1 MNIRFVLGS
10 LLLMV
15 FSCWGCNKFLDA
27 KSDMSLAIP
36 NTVKDLQAIMD
47 FELYNIRGYP
57 VSGDVASDYYY
68 MTDVNVNAVNT
79 TFQDIYL
86 LNGNETVAADW
97 TETYKKVMYANVVL
111 DLIDDAKLDGL
122 TERDRDRVKGSAL
135 FQRGWNFYWL
145 ATLFSPA
152 YVEGTADQLL
162 GIPLRTSPDINISY
176 ARSTLKETF
185 EQIVSDL
192 SKSSRLL
199 PDVPINST
207 RPSRPAAFAALA
219 RTYLY
224 MGNIESA
231 FLYADSCLSIKSD
244 LMDYGEMDKDSS
256 TPFPSMNKEVI
267 LHNTLASSGGIFT
280 GTRAVLDTVL
290 WKSYQ
295 EGDYR
300 KEVLYR
306 QNETTG
312 GYNFKGNYSGPIN
325 IYPFC
330 GLATDE
336 IFLIKAECAARLN
349 RLELAKASLRELLE
363 NRYKPGS
370 LPNMELDQQGLVAFV
385 LEERKKELAFR
396 FGIRWADI
404 KRLNNHYD
412 ANIRIRRIFENRSF
426 QLSPY
431 DSRFSFLIPWDVI
444 SEGDLVQNER

>member
-1 MNIRFVLGS
+1 MSIRFVLGS

-15 FSCWGCNKFLDA
+15 FSFWGCNKFLEA

-57 VSGDVASDYYY
+57 VSGDIASDYYY

-86 LNGNETVAADW
+86 LKGNETVAADW

-152 YVEGTADQLL
+152 YVEGAADQLV

-192 SKSSRLL
+192 TASSILL
-199 PDVPINST
+199 PNVPINST
-207 RPSRPAAFAALA
+207 RPSKPAAFAALA

-224 MGNIESA
+224 MGDVESA
-231 FLYADSCLSIKSD
+231 FLYADSCLNIKSD
-244 LMDYGEMDKDSS
+244 LMDYGEMDEDSS
-256 TPFPSMNKEVI
+256 LPFTSMNEEVI
-267 LHNTLASSGGIFT
+267 LHNTQANSGGIFN
-280 GTRAVLDTVL
+280 GSRALLDTVL
-290 WKSYQ
+290 LESYQ
-295 EGDYR
+295 DGDYR
-300 KEVLYR
+300 KDMLF
-306 QNETTG
+306 QKNEAAG

-325 IYPFC
+325 IYPYC

-349 RLELAKASLRELLE
+349 DLEEAKASLQELLE
-363 NRYKPGS
+363 NRYESGS
-370 LPNMELDQQGLVAFV
+370 LPNMELDQLGLVALV

-396 FGIRWADI
+396 FGTRWADI
-404 KRLNNHYD
+404 KRLNSHYD
-412 ANIRIRRIFENRSF
+412 DNIQIQRIYENRSL
-426 QLSPY
+426 QLPPH
-431 DSRFSFLIPWDVI
+431 DNRFSFLIPWEVI

>member
-10 LLLMV
+10 LALAV
-15 FSCWGCNKFLDA
+15 FCFWGCNKFLDA

-57 VSGDVASDYYY
+57 VSGDIASDYYY
-68 MTDVNVNAVNT
+68 MTDVNVNAINT

-86 LNGNETVAADW
+86 LNGNETVSADW

-111 DLIDDAKLDGL
+111 DLIDYAKLDGL
-122 TERDRDRVKGSAL
+122 TESDRDRVKGSAL

-145 ATLFSPA
+145 ATLFAPA
-152 YVEGTADQLL
+152 YDEVATDQLL

-185 EQIVSDL
+185 GQITSDL
-192 SKSSRLL
+192 TRSSRLL
-199 PDVPINST
+199 PDVPVNST

-219 RTYLY
+219 RAYLY
-224 MGNIESA
+224 MGDVESA

-244 LMDYGEMDKDSS
+244 LMDYGEMDRDSN

-280 GTRAVLDTVL
+280 GTRAMLDTTL
-290 WKSYQ
+290 WESYQ
-295 EGDYR
+295 AGDFR
-300 KEVLYR
+300 KDLLYR
-306 QNETTG
+306 ENETTG

-349 RLELAKASLRELLE
+349 RLGVAKASLRELLE
-363 NRYKPGS
+363 NRYES
-370 LPNMELDQQGLVAFV
+370 CNLPNMELDQQGLIVLI
-385 LEERKKELAFR
+385 LEERKKGLAFR

-404 KRLNNHYD
+404 KRLNSHYNE
-412 ANIRIRRIFENRSF
+412 NIRVERMYDNRPF
-426 QLSPY
+426 QLLPR
-431 DSRFSFLIPWDVI
+431 DNRFSFLIPWDVI
-444 SEGDLVQNER
+444 SEGGLVQNER

>member
-10 LLLMV
+10 LILMV
-15 FSCWGCNKFLDA
+15 FSFWGCNKFLDA

-57 VSGDVASDYYY
+57 VSGDIASDYYY

-122 TERDRDRVKGSAL
+122 TESDRDRVKGSAL

-152 YVEGTADQLL
+152 YIEGTADQLL

-192 SKSSRLL
+192 TASSRLL

-207 RPSRPAAFAALA
+207 RPSKPAAFAVLA
-219 RTYLY
+219 RAYLY
-224 MGNIESA
+224 MGNVESA

-244 LMDYGEMDKDSS
+244 LMDYGKMDKNSNL
-256 TPFPSMNKEVI
+256 PFASMNEEVI
-267 LHNTLASSGGIFT
+267 LHNTQANSGGIFN
-280 GTRAVLDTVL
+280 GTRALLDTVL
-290 WKSYQ
+290 WKSY
-295 EGDYR
+295 EDGDYR
-300 KEVLYR
+300 KDMLFEK
-306 QNETTG
+306 NEATG

-349 RLELAKASLRELLE
+349 RLEIAKASLQELLE
-363 NRYKPGS
+363 NRYDSGN
-370 LPNMELDQQGLVAFV
+370 LPNMELDQERLTEFI
-385 LEERKKELAFR
+385 LEEKKRGLAFR

-404 KRLNNHYD
+404 KRLNTHFD
-412 ANIRIRRIFENRSF
+412 ENIRIERIYDNQPF
-426 QLSPY
+426 QLQPQ
-431 DSRFSFLIPWDVI
+431 DNRFSFLIPWNII
-444 SEGDLVQNER
+444 SEGGLVQNER